1 MAASARTT
9 EFLKECMADA
19 LIHTMREKPFSKITI
34 NEITD
39 QAGVNRSTWFRN
51 FSDKNEA
58 ISFRLERLW
67 LRWADD
73 HEIKEKHRFTP
84 DNAAEFFSFNYS
96 IRNLLSEIYRQELHN
111 CVFNAFHEVMTPQ
124 YGSDPAGCYEASFFT
139 YGLFGFLDEWI
150 KRGFHETPEE
160 LTELFRNMIRINGFT
175 HEADRK

>member
-19 LIHTMREKPFSKITI
+19 LINAMREKPFSKITI

-58 ISFRLERLW
+58 ISFRLVRLW

-73 HEIKEKHRFTP
+73 HR
-84 DNAAEFFSFNYS
+84 
-96 IRNLLSEIYRQELHN
+96 SEEHTSEL
-111 CVFNAFHEVMTPQ
+111 Q
-124 YGSDPAGCYEASFFT
+124 S
-139 YGLFGFLDEWI
+139 
-150 KRGFHETPEE
+150 
-160 LTELFRNMIRINGFT
+160 RI
-175 HEADRK
+175 